1 MVIWIYVATEWMS
14 VINQIGYIFQ
24 TTSLEDFK
32 ELKLC
37 HVCSWN
43 KLEANLKSKKE
54 KYLGNYKISR
64 R

>member
-1 MVIWIYVATEWMS
+1 MS